1 MSRIPGGEAT
11 GSATWSSADIV
22 DLTGRVA
29 LVTGANSG
37 IGYET
42 AKALADHGAHVIMA
56 CRNEDKARQARDKME
71 SELDRCSLELL
82 QIDLA
87 DLVSVRRA
95 AETLLS
101 AHARLDLLINNA
113 GVMGTPYR
121 LTADGFELQMGTNH
135 FGHFALTG
143 LLLDRI
149 VTTERSRIVTV
160 SSHLHRTGRLRAA
173 DPAGVGSHNTWMSY
187 GASKLANLL
196 FSAELSRRLVA
207 AGLPTLAVAAHPG
220 WTRSN
225 LAGSGAALGTSRVR
239 RRLGRAAG
247 TTLGQ
252 STAAGALPILC
263 AATSGAIRSGQYVG
277 PAHLFGLFGPPRLAR
292 PSRARPRRG
301 RRRGA
306 VARVRGA
313 DRGPLLRRRPRLNA
327 TAAGTAA
334 GGDRAASVAL
344 QEGGVARRAVRPQDP
359 AEHDDH
365 HRAGAGPPQRRRGA
379 LGPGAADVRVV
390 EEHGTPTGDGGRE
403 RGGNLEGP
411 AGRPHVADGCLGPGE
426 QLRHPVPE
434 GGTGGRQPVHAA
446 ERRPRRPCRRRDRER
461 EVARAACGRDEAARR
476 GRTRTPRRARAP
488 WARSAG
494 APRAPATPCIPSAR
508 CRAGPAAGTG
518 APGRPAPGRGRGGGR
533 PAGRRSTRRAGRT
546 ARNRF
551 RTPRVRAAAPGRG
564 QAAGGGPWSVSGSGR
579 CRRKVPV
586 ARLTSTPPASRSE
599 ASP

>member
-95 AETLLS
+95 AETVLS
-101 AHARLDLLINNA
+101 EHARLDLLINNA

-196 FSAELSRRLVA
+196 FSAGAQPAPRRGRAPDARRGRAPGLDAEQPRRQRRRARDEPGPAQAGPGRRDDARAVHGGGRPADPVRRHLGGHPVGAVRRTGAPLRALRPA
-207 AGLPTLAVAAHPG
+207 APGPAVA
-220 WTRSN
+220 
-225 LAGSGAALGTSRVR
+225 
-239 RRLGRAAG
+239 
-247 TTLGQ
+247 
-252 STAAGALPILC
+252 
-263 AATSGAIRSGQYVG
+263 
-277 PAHLFGLFGPPRLAR
+277 
-292 PSRARPRRG
+292 ARPRRG
-301 RRRGA
+301 GRRGA
-306 VARVRGA
+306 VAGVRGA

-327 TAAGTAA
+327 TAAGSGRPAVTAPRRWRSRKA
-334 GGDRAASVAL
+334 ACPAERSGRRTRPSTTITTERAP
-344 QEGGVARRAVRPQDP
+344 ARRSA
-359 AEHDDH
+359 A
-365 HRAGAGPPQRRRGA
+365 AA
-379 LGPGAADVRVV
+379 LW
-390 EEHGTPTGDGGRE
+390 
-403 RGGNLEGP
+403 
-411 AGRPHVADGCLGPGE
+411 
-426 QLRHPVPE
+426 
-434 GGTGGRQPVHAA
+434 
-446 ERRPRRPCRRRDRER
+446 
-461 EVARAACGRDEAARR
+461 
-476 GRTRTPRRARAP
+476 ARAP
-488 WARSAG
+488 
-494 APRAPATPCIPSAR
+494 
-508 CRAGPAAGTG
+508 
-518 APGRPAPGRGRGGGR
+518 
-533 PAGRRSTRRAGRT
+533 
-546 ARNRF
+546 
-551 RTPRVRAAAPGRG
+551 
-564 QAAGGGPWSVSGSGR
+564 
-579 CRRKVPV
+579 
-586 ARLTSTPPASRSE
+586 LT
-599 ASP
+599 

>member
-1 MSRIPGGEAT
+1 MSRVPGGEAT

-82 QIDLA
+82 HIDLA

-160 SSHLHRTGRLRAA
+160 SSHLHRTGRLRAT

-196 FSAELSRRLVA
+196 FSAELSRRLGA

-292 PSRARPRRG
+292 PSRRARD
-301 RRRGA
+301 A
-306 VARVRGA
+306 VA
-313 DRGPLLRRRPRLNA
+313 
-327 TAAGTAA
+327 
-334 GGDRAASVAL
+334 
-344 QEGGVARRAVRPQDP
+344 
-359 AEHDDH
+359 
-365 HRAGAGPPQRRRGA
+365 
-379 LGPGAADVRVV
+379 
-390 EEHGTPTGDGGRE
+390 
-403 RGGNLEGP
+403 
-411 AGRPHVADGCLGPGE
+411 
-426 QLRHPVPE
+426 
-434 GGTGGRQPVHAA
+434 
-446 ERRPRRPCRRRDRER
+446 
-461 EVARAACGRDEAARR
+461 
-476 GRTRTPRRARAP
+476 
-488 WARSAG
+488 
-494 APRAPATPCIPSAR
+494 
-508 CRAGPAAGTG
+508 
-518 APGRPAPGRGRGGGR
+518 
-533 PAGRRSTRRAGRT
+533 
-546 ARNRF
+546 
-551 RTPRVRAAAPGRG
+551 AAALWRASEELTGVRY
-564 QAAGGGPWSVSGSGR
+564 SVDA
-579 CRRKVPV
+579 PV
-586 ARLTSTPPASRSE
+586 
-599 ASP
+599 